1 MTEKIDL
8 GKLITGFGFPPT
20 TLKLDAGKISVYV
33 KAIEDTTR
41 IYEDNNVVPPM
52 AVAALAMAAM
62 GRQMELP
69 PGSIHVSQEFEFA
82 DIVKLGEILT
92 SYAMVKRNVARGKLH
107 MLTIGINVVNQEKNT
122 VVSGETGFILP
133 RS

>member
-8 GKLITGFGFPPT
+8 EKLITGFGFPPAT
-20 TLKLDAGKISVYV
+20 FKLDTGKISAYV
-33 KAIEDTTR
+33 RAVEDITR
-41 IYEDNNVVPPM
+41 IYEDSNSVPPM

-69 PGSIHVSQEFEFA
+69 PGSIHVSQEFEFTNV
-82 DIVKLGEILT
+82 VKLGETLT
-92 SYAMVKRNVARGKLH
+92 SYATVKRNLARGKLH
-107 MLTIGINVVNQEKNT
+107 MLTIGVNVVNREKNT

>member
-8 GKLITGFGFPPT
+8 EKLITGFGFPSVT
-20 TLKLDAGKISVYV
+20 FKLDAGKVSAYV
-33 KAIEDTTR
+33 KAVGDTTR
-41 IYEDNNVVPPM
+41 IYEDSNNVPPM

-82 DIVKLGEILT
+82 NVVKLGETLI
-92 SYAMVKRNVARGKLH
+92 SYATVKRNVARGKLH
-107 MLTIGINVVNQEKNT
+107 MLTIGINVINRENNT

>member
-1 MTEKIDL
+1 MTEKVDL
-8 GKLITGFGFPPT
+8 EKLITGFGFPPAVF
-20 TLKLDAGKISVYV
+20 KLDTGKVSAYV
-33 KAIEDTTR
+33 KAVGDTTR
-41 IYEDNNVVPPM
+41 IYEDSNSVPPM

-69 PGSIHVSQEFEFA
+69 PGSIHVSQEFEFSN
-82 DIVKLGEILT
+82 IVRLGETLT
-92 SYAMVKRNVARGKLH
+92 SYATVKRNVSRGKLH
-107 MLTIGINVVNQEKNT
+107 MLTVGIDVINHDKNT